1 MEASGTARLK
11 GILLTNLIVGHTHD
25 KVDRFFSRIRAV
37 LAGIDYF
44 TWHQVRDLV
53 MSKMRGFRME
63 MEHLT
68 TAWCWKELDALDLP
82 PLIGQRNVH
91 CLNIFRHGG
100 CIWLKWKQYMTSKE
114 WSRPI
119 LYVPAA
125 DVARIASFRPTA
137 KPLDFSNE
145 QRVLML
151 SWVDKLAIF
160 LTDSHDTISKH
171 RDDLQW
177 LRHVIT
183 GTCIDSS
190 LRKGVDIN
198 RAIVALLRHAD
209 KDPTSALCEL
219 ERVRPTDVM
228 PPDQIV
234 QLFPGADIPEYPTD
248 ALVHVPGLSVAPRV
262 SNLIGPGSMVICKSD
277 ADSRCRGQR
286 LLFLLAMVLP
296 QHNANADA
304 DVLVEWWLPA
314 MSKES
319 SLAAGKKKQVT
330 DIFGSWYAFT
340 TFAAVDLRD
349 THLPSILVR
358 PGDILI
364 NNIVLEQG
372 GKIPFAAFDQLKHRF
387 GIDVTALSVSATQ
400 NGGVYR
406 SYVLMRL
413 NRSETS

>member
-1 MEASGTARLK
+1 MHLGEAETVHDFDGMEQA
-11 GILLTNLIVGHTHD
+11 H
-25 KVDRFFSRIRAV
+25 F
-37 LAGIDYF
+37 
-44 TWHQVRDLV
+44 
-53 MSKMRGFRME
+53 
-63 MEHLT
+63 
-68 TAWCWKELDALDLP
+68 
-82 PLIGQRNVH
+82 
-91 CLNIFRHGG
+91 
-100 CIWLKWKQYMTSKE
+100 
-114 WSRPI
+114 I
-119 LYVPAA
+119 LYVSAA

-137 KPLDFSNE
+137 KPLAFSNE

-183 GTCIDSS
+183 GMCMDSS
-190 LRKGVDIN
+190 LRKCVDIN
-198 RAIVALLRHAD
+198 PAIIALLRHAD
-209 KDPTSALCEL
+209 GDPTSAPCEP

-234 QLFPGADIPEYPTD
+234 QPFPGSDIPEYPTD

-262 SNLIGPGSMVICKSD
+262 SNLIGVGIMVIYKSD

-296 QHNANADA
+296 QHNNANADA

-319 SLAAGKKKQVT
+319 SLAAGKKKQVI
-330 DIFGSWYAFT
+330 DIFGSWHAFS

-349 THLPSILVR
+349 SHLPSILVR
-358 PGDILI
+358 PGDMLI
-364 NNIVLEQG
+364 NNIVLE
-372 GKIPFAAFDQLKHRF
+372 
-387 GIDVTALSVSATQ
+387 
-400 NGGVYR
+400 
-406 SYVLMRL
+406 
-413 NRSETS
+413 